1 MTDNKQDGISLII
14 SYKWEVFTALA
25 VFLLVVLMFIIL
37 LPLADGIILGLVF
50 AYICRPI
57 YLALNRYR
65 YFGAFVATMFIVTP
79 MVLIIGTGLV
89 EIARQIIWVF
99 DNQGEVIGMLFE
111 YVRIIVPE
119 TYTDP
124 ITGLIWDYSLS
135 VLPLIGQLGFVDY
148 ARGISML
155 AINLL
160 ISIFVCYFIL
170 MDGDRLYN
178 SIKRIIPKGSEQ
190 YFEEYCSHLDQILS
204 GVFIGNAYAALSV
217 STLSVIVF
225 YAFGFSHVL
234 AMATLVFLAS
244 IIPLFA
250 GYMLLVILAV
260 MRYVTLGLE
269 SAVVFFVVASIVI
282 YAPPELFLRPYLVG
296 IRSHI
301 HPMFIMVVFL
311 GGAFVGGIAGF
322 FAAPILLGSIIAAY
336 RVYVNELDRQASLSD
351 KIES

>member
-1 MTDNKQDGISLII
+1 MTDNRQDGISLII
-14 SYKWEVFTALA
+14 SHKWTVFTALA
-25 VFLLVVLMFIIL
+25 VFLLVVSMFIIL

-57 YLALNRYR
+57 YLTLNRYR
-65 YFGAFVATMFIVTP
+65 HFSAFVATMFIVTP

-89 EIARQIIWVF
+89 EITRQIMWVV
-99 DNQGEVIGMLFE
+99 DNQEEVIGMVFD
-111 YVRIIVPE
+111 YVRIIAPD
-119 TYTDP
+119 TYTDQ

-135 VLPLIGQLGFVDY
+135 VLPLVSQLGFVGY
-148 ARGISML
+148 ARGLSMF

-160 ISIFVCYFIL
+160 ISIFVCYFL
-170 MDGDRLYN
+170 LVDGDRLYN
-178 SIKRIIPKGSEQ
+178 SIKRIIPKGSER
-190 YFEEYCSHLDQILS
+190 YFEEYFSHLDQILG

-225 YAFGFSHVL
+225 YAFGFSHIL
-234 AMATLVFLAS
+234 ALATLVFIAS

-260 MRYVTLGLE
+260 LRYVTLGLE

-282 YAPPELFLRPYLVG
+282 YAPPELFLRPYLAG

-322 FAAPILLGSIIAAY
+322 FAAPMLLGSIIAAY
-336 RVYVNELDRQASLSD
+336 RVYVNELDRQASLSE